1 MGHRK
6 NAPSSIPVPI
16 KMTQVSLTN
25 LIAGARAG
33 LLVSFPTDTVPA
45 LAATPEKAALIFAAK
60 QRSQDKPLILMAAS
74 AEDLWLYVKG
84 SEHEYKVWQE
94 LAGQYWPGGL
104 TLVLPASERL
114 PKVMNPIDP
123 TTIGIRVPNS
133 AIAQTILAQTGPLA
147 TTSAN
152 FSGQPPLQ
160 TIAEIETQFPQV
172 LTLATTEC
180 QGETVAMGIPSTVAK
195 WTGINWQILRQG
207 AIELDISSDN
217 QI

>member
-1 MGHRK
+1 
-6 NAPSSIPVPI
+6 
-16 KMTQVSLTN
+16 MTQVSLTN

-45 LAATPEKAALIFAAK
+45 LAAIPEKAGLIFAAK

-84 SEHEYKVWQE
+84 SEKEYKVWQE
-94 LAGQYWPGGL
+94 LAEKYWPGGL
-104 TLVLPASERL
+104 TLVLPASDRL

-160 TIAEIETQFPQV
+160 TIAEIEAQFPKV
-172 LTLATTEC
+172 LTLAMTEY
-180 QGETVAMGIPSTVAK
+180 QSEILGIGVPSTVAK
-195 WTGINWQILRQG
+195 WTGINWQILRPG
-207 AIELDISSDN
+207 AIKLDISSDN

>member
-1 MGHRK
+1 
-6 NAPSSIPVPI
+6 
-16 KMTQVSLTN
+16 MTQVSLEK

-45 LAATPEKAALIFAAK
+45 LAAIPEKAGLIFAAK

-74 AEDLWLYVKG
+74 AEDLWPYVKG
-84 SEHEYKVWQE
+84 SDEEYKIWQE
-94 LAGQYWPGGL
+94 LTDKYWPGGL
-104 TLVLPASERL
+104 TLVLPASQRL
-114 PKVMNPIDP
+114 PKVMNPSDP

-160 TIAEIETQFPQV
+160 TIAEITAQFPDV
-172 LTLATTEC
+172 LTLATTEF
-180 QGETVAMGIPSTVAK
+180 QDEILGVGIPSTVAK

-207 AIELDISSDN
+207 AINLDSSN
-217 QI
+217 VTKI

>member
-1 MGHRK
+1 
-6 NAPSSIPVPI
+6 
-16 KMTQVSLTN
+16 MTQVSLTN
-25 LIAGARAG
+25 LIASARAG

-45 LAATPEKAALIFAAK
+45 LAAIPEKAGLIFAAK

-74 AEDLWLYVKG
+74 AEDLWVYVKG
-84 SEHEYKVWQE
+84 SENEYKVWQE
-94 LAGQYWPGGL
+94 LADKYWPGGL

-160 TIAEIETQFPQV
+160 SIAEIEVQFPKV
-172 LTLATTEC
+172 LTLATTEY
-180 QGETVAMGIPSTVAK
+180 QSEILGMGVPSTVAK

-207 AIELDISSDN
+207 AINLDLSSDN

>member
-1 MGHRK
+1 
-6 NAPSSIPVPI
+6 
-16 KMTQVSLTN
+16 MTQVSLTN
-25 LIAGARAG
+25 LISGARAG

-45 LAATPEKAALIFAAK
+45 LAAIPEKAALIFAAK

-74 AEDLWLYVKG
+74 AEDLWPYVKG
-84 SEHEYKVWQE
+84 SENEYKVWQE
-94 LAGQYWPGGL
+94 VADKYWPGGL

-160 TIAEIETQFPQV
+160 TMTEIETQFPQV

-180 QGETVAMGIPSTVAK
+180 QGGMQAIGVPSTVAK
-195 WTGINWQILRQG
+195 WTGRNWQILRQG
-207 AIELDISSDN
+207 AIELEISSDN
-217 QI
+217 QV

>member
-1 MGHRK
+1 
-6 NAPSSIPVPI
+6 
-16 KMTQVSLTN
+16 MTQVSLTN
-25 LIAGARAG
+25 LISGARTG

-45 LAATPEKAALIFAAK
+45 LAAIPEKAALIFAAK

-84 SEHEYKVWQE
+84 DENEYKVWQQ
-94 LAGQYWPGGL
+94 LADKYWPGGL
-104 TLVLPASERL
+104 TLVLPASDRV
-114 PKVMNPIDP
+114 PKVMNPTDP

-133 AIAQTILAQTGPLA
+133 AIAQTILTQTGPLA

-160 TIAEIETQFPQV
+160 SMAEIEAQFPNV
-172 LTLATTEC
+172 LIATTEY
-180 QGETVAMGIPSTVAK
+180 QGEIPGLGIPSTVAK
-195 WTGINWQILRQG
+195 WTGTNWQILRQG
-207 AIELDISSDN
+207 AIKLDISSDN

>member
-1 MGHRK
+1 
-6 NAPSSIPVPI
+6 
-16 KMTQVSLTN
+16 MTQVSLTN

-45 LAATPEKAALIFAAK
+45 LAAIPEKAALIFAAK

-74 AEDLWLYVKG
+74 AEDLWPYVRG
-84 SEHEYKVWQE
+84 SENEYKVWQE
-94 LAGQYWPGGL
+94 VADKYWPGGL
-104 TLVLPASERL
+104 TLVLPASDRL

-133 AIAQTILAQTGPLA
+133 AIDQTILAQTGPLA

-160 TIAEIETQFPQV
+160 TMTEIETQFPQV
-172 LTLATTEC
+172 LTLAMTEC
-180 QGETVAMGIPSTVAK
+180 QSEIPGMGIPSTVAK

-207 AIELDISSDN
+207 AIELEISSDN
-217 QI
+217 QV

>member
-1 MGHRK
+1 
-6 NAPSSIPVPI
+6 
-16 KMTQVSLTN
+16 MTQVSLEK

-33 LLVSFPTDTVPA
+33 SLVSFPTDTVPA
-45 LAATPEKAALIFAAK
+45 LATIPEKAGLIFAAK

-74 AEDLWLYVKG
+74 AGDLWPYVKG
-84 SEHEYKVWQE
+84 SENEYKIWQE
-94 LAGQYWPGGL
+94 LTDKYWPGGL
-104 TLVLPASERL
+104 TLVLPASGRL
-114 PKVMNPIDP
+114 PKVMNPTDP

-160 TIAEIETQFPQV
+160 TMVEIAAQFPNV
-172 LTLATTEC
+172 VTLAAIESQEQTL
-180 QGETVAMGIPSTVAK
+180 GLGIPSTVAK
-195 WTGINWQILRQG
+195 WTGTNWEILRQG
-207 AIELDISSDN
+207 AIKLDSSNDN